1 MNSFFRQAG
10 VCTGYSWKFHRDWG
24 SFYFVF
30 KKWEFQG
37 PGSTSRRYTI
47 FSGATQKAGV
57 AILPVTQNKIIKTQV
72 TMVLVNTKVLISLSV
87 QWVGGVNWVNLLC

>member
-37 PGSTSRRYTI
+37 PGSTSRRYAI

-57 AILPVTQNKIIKTQV
+57 AILPVTQNTSNHAFGQYQSTNKSFSA
-72 TMVLVNTKVLISLSV
+72 MGWRS
-87 QWVGGVNWVNLLC
+87 